1 MVLKMIKPLIQI
13 VDFMVSDNEEWLW
26 IARLKSEIHINGFDQ
41 NDEWF
46 GMDYVEREQDIIF
59 WLNEI

>member
-1 MVLKMIKPLIQI
+1 MIKPVIKFA
-13 VDFMVSDNEEWLW
+13 DFMVSDNEEWLW
-26 IARLKSEIHINGFDQ
+26 IARLKSEIHVQGFDQ

-46 GMDYVEREQDIIF
+46 EMNYAEREQDIIF